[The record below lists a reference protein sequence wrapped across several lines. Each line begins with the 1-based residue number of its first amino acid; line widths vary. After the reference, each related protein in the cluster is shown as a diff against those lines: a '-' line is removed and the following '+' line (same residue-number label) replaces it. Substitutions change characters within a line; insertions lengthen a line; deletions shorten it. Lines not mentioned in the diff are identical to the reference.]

1 MAKRDKSTDIQRLLK
16 ERRRIEQ
23 WLERLQKAAD
33 KTSVDVRERVR
44 ADYEE
49 RLTTVNG
56 QLQQYVDQIEESLDT
71 QRTTRKGFKR
81 REEDKSKEL
90 AEAELR
96 YAVGEYDEA
105 SWREQ
110 KAGIL
115 DELASIRSGL
125 AEAEEEIAEL
135 EEVLAALEGR
145 AAEAEEEAAEAD
157 EEAED
162 EDELPPAPVPAVEP
176 SPRGRGAK
184 RKRPQTDAFGDEL
197 EFLKSVTEDDEQGP
211 AADRASGL
219 LGAVT
224 DEPPALPPARK
235 PGARDIGAAGVTSA
249 DPQAKTPQ
257 SGTIERSLKCKECGA
272 MNLPTEWYCE
282 RCGAELAAL

>member
-1 MAKRDKSTDIQRLLK
+1 VAKRDKSTTDIQRLLK
-16 ERRRIEQ
+16 ERRRVEQ
-23 WLERLQKAAD
+23 WLERLQTAAD

-56 QLQQYVDQIEESLDT
+56 QLQQFVDQIEESLET
-71 QRTTRKGFKR
+71 HRTTRKGLKR

-96 YAVGEYDEA
+96 HTVGEFDED
-105 SWREQ
+105 SWREK

-115 DELASIRSGL
+115 EELATLRAGL
-125 AEAEEEIAEL
+125 KEAEEEIEEL
-135 EEVLAALEGR
+135 EEVLAALEGG
-145 AAEAEEEAAEAD
+145 AGVDDGES
-157 EEAED
+157 D
-162 EDELPPAPVPAVEP
+162 EDDEVPPVPVPAVE
-176 SPRGRGAK
+176 SLSRGRAGK

-197 EFLKSVTEDDEQGP
+197 EFLKSVTDDDEQGP
-211 AADRASGL
+211 AADRASGSMR
-219 LGAVT
+219 AIVD
-224 DEPPALPPARK
+224 DEPESPRAKK

-257 SGTIERSLKCKECGA
+257 SGTIDRSLKCKECGA